1 MFTSQPTN
9 QRTISRF
16 KLYPYGWLSPIPFEK
31 NKTDGAAFDNVHFWR
46 TACHHMPPKVR
57 ATARA
62 NMPMCPSKLSF
73 LFKLLMDTE
82 THLSVSC
89 CDFFFK
95 FHGKKKT
102 WRNLKLVTRWIS
114 NIYYN
119 IIIWIWKD
127 ISSNVGLLQV
137 GSNPTFVPPGSP
149 RFFCSHLLEPLST
162 EPLPLFLG
170 SFLKQSRAVHMFSQI
185 DAMFALVQRF
195 ETLCVSKKT
204 KKMPHVSYWMCFF
217 LGCIPQF
224 QTRPKDMYIPVTSHN
239 MHAMVWLVQSLRK
252 KKKKN
257 ISLCC
262 RYVACFATF
271 YTYRQYE

>member
-95 FHGKKKT
+95 FHGKKKHEET
-102 WRNLKLVTRWIS
+102 WSLSPGGYLISIIILSFEFEKTSAAMSGCYKLVLTPHS
-114 NIYYN
+114 
-119 IIIWIWKD
+119 
-127 ISSNVGLLQV
+127 
-137 GSNPTFVPPGSP
+137 
-149 RFFCSHLLEPLST
+149 SHLAAPGFFVRIFSNHC
-162 EPLPLFLG
+162 LPN
-170 SFLKQSRAVHMFSQI
+170 RY
-185 DAMFALVQRF
+185 R
-195 ETLCVSKKT
+195 
-204 KKMPHVSYWMCFF
+204 CF
-217 LGCIPQF
+217 
-224 QTRPKDMYIPVTSHN
+224 
-239 MHAMVWLVQSLRK
+239 
-252 KKKKN
+252 
-257 ISLCC
+257 
-262 RYVACFATF
+262 
-271 YTYRQYE
+271 